1 MSKIKRLCIGAMLLV
16 PAIDA
21 AHAQEAAG
29 VGADVGLQE
38 VVVTARKREESLQ
51 DIPIAIS
58 AISAERIERQGMTRF
73 EELTLQ
79 VPGVQFHPMGLA
91 IPGRVNSSIRFRGM
105 DVNSQVPTFQLGTL
119 FIDGIYVLG
128 GTSSIPLDDVE
139 RVEVV
144 KRPGSAYFGRYT
156 FGGAINY
163 ISRQP
168 SRQHSAAT

>member
-1 MSKIKRLCIGAMLLV
+1 MSNKTGLFVGAMLLM
-16 PAIDA
+16 PAIDG
-21 AHAQEAAG
+21 AHAQQAAG
-29 VGADVGLQE
+29 ADAGLQE

-58 AISAERIERQGMTRF
+58 AISADRMERQGITRL

-79 VPGVQFHPMGLA
+79 VPGVQFHPLGLS

-119 FIDGIYVLG
+119 FVDGLYVLG

-144 KRPGSAYFGRYT
+144 KGPQSAYFGRNT
-156 FGGAINY
+156 
-163 ISRQP
+163 SREFLETVLNLCQSP
-168 SRQHSAAT
+168 AR